1 MVRTPRHKARLL
13 ATLGAFLA
21 AGAGFVFPAQASEP
35 VKPVIQAPL
44 RAQTRV
50 VTPRV
55 VSSATLPQA
64 EMVAP
69 ELVHAMTNLVLQP
82 FTFEAED
89 WGDRPDLGFTV
100 QDMTGFGNEW
110 SGNKQ
115 IFWNPQPPHNAF
127 KWDFSAPG
135 GAMLRIYL
143 TAAPDYANLNIRLGC
158 YRQVSENYYQL
169 MSQRLMTY
177 NGYASTVTRRQVVY
191 PLVFD
196 PQCKNADMFRLL
208 FTAQPAGNKTFG
220 GIDSIV
226 VSK

>member
-1 MVRTPRHKARLL
+1 MARTPDIKPRLL
-13 ATLGAFLA
+13 ATLGAFLTA
-21 AGAGFVFPAQASEP
+21 APDVPSRAGERTGEAGHPGA
-35 VKPVIQAPL
+35 
-44 RAQTRV
+44 RAVQTRV
-50 VTPRV
+50 VAPRV

-69 ELVHAMTNLVLQP
+69 EQVHAMTNLILQP

-100 QDMTGFGNEW
+100 QDMAGFGNEW

-135 GAMLRIYL
+135 GKMLRIYL
-143 TAAPDYANLNIRLGC
+143 TAAPDYANLTIRLGC

-169 MSQRLMTY
+169 MSQRFMSY
-177 NGYASTVTRRQVVY
+177 NGYASTVIRRQVVY

-196 PQCKNADMFRLL
+196 PQCQNADMFRLL
-208 FTAQPAGNKTFG
+208 FTAQPAGARPSAASTAL
-220 GIDSIV
+220 S
-226 VSK
+226 